1 MQDCALNYKDLNI
14 QEGYG
19 VTISKQQLA
28 DLPAAAY
35 TGKAFVVDSEEDAG
49 KAAEVLRN
57 ADIIGFDTE
66 TKPSFK
72 RGATYNVAL
81 LQLSTRDTCFLIR
94 LNHIGLPKPIQEI
107 LENPSLLK
115 VGVSI
120 HDDFRNLRKV
130 YDLNPEGFIDLQNF
144 VKDFGIVDNSLSR
157 IYAVLFG
164 KRISKGQRL
173 TNWEA
178 SELTAHQC
186 DYAALDALSC
196 IEIYERLRTE
206 GFDPAGS
213 PYLTDLVEL
222 ARIQEEHAEQARIH
236 ALELRQQ
243 QQQAQ
248 QQQPTEEPA
257 PEAAPAPVKK
267 TPKKRH
273 SRHARKQ

>member
-35 TGKAFVVDSEEDAG
+35 TGKAIVVDTEEAAG
-49 KAAEVLRN
+49 KAAEVLRG

-81 LQLSTRDTCFLIR
+81 LQLSTREVCFLIR
-94 LNHIGLPKPIQEI
+94 LNRIGLPRPIHEI
-107 LENPSLLK
+107 LEDPSLLK

-120 HDDFRNLRKV
+120 HDDFRNLQKV
-130 YDLNPEGFIDLQNF
+130 YDLDPDGFIDLQNF
-144 VKDFGIVDNSLSR
+144 VKNFGIVDNSLSR

-186 DYAALDALSC
+186 DYAALDAMSC

-206 GFDPAGS
+206 GFNPASS

-222 ARIQEEHAEQARIH
+222 ARIQEEHAEQSRIH
-236 ALELRQQ
+236 AMELRQQ
-243 QQQAQ
+243 QL
-248 QQQPTEEPA
+248 QPTGEPS
-257 PEAAPAPVKK
+257 PESTTVPENE

-273 SRHARKQ
+273 SRHVRKQ

>member
-1 MQDCALNYKDLNI
+1 MQDCVINYKDLNI
-14 QEGYG
+14 KEGYG

-35 TGKAFVVDSEEDAG
+35 YGKALVVDSEEDAV

-81 LQLSTRDTCFLIR
+81 LQLSTRDICFLIR
-94 LNHIGLPKPIQEI
+94 LNRIGLPKPIQEI

-120 HDDFRNLRKV
+120 HDDFRNLQKV

-144 VKDFGIVDNSLSR
+144 VKNFGIVDNSLSR

-186 DYAALDALSC
+186 GYAALDALSC

-222 ARIQEEHAEQARIH
+222 ARIQEEHAEQSRIH
-236 ALELRQQ
+236 AMELRQQ
-243 QQQAQ
+243 QLQMQ
-248 QQQPTEEPA
+248 QQNPTEESA
-257 PEAAPAPVKK
+257 TETVSAPVKK
-267 TPKKRH
+267 NAKKRH